1 MGLKI
6 TVSNSDYSTP
16 VPVIPDFLLR
26 SNGVISYA
34 YYHSLKNVTFK
45 PSVSSNYEFVIT
57 NFIPGISSC
66 KMTIPSGN
74 SVPLHA
80 MCIGTDVNGNAIV
93 LYLDNSGQIRN
104 FPKTGN
110 PANITIINTLSIPRP
125 SALKGVPITIT
136 HGINSFNVSYA
147 GYSRDILYSE
157 IPSLV
162 TKGFGFLA
170 TDTPQ
175 SSYTIEILS

>member
-16 VPVIPDFLLR
+16 IPVIPDFLLR
-26 SNGVISYA
+26 SNGVVSYA

-45 PSVSSNYEFVIT
+45 PSVSSNYEFIIT
-57 NFIPGISSC
+57 NFVAGITSC
-66 KMTIPSGN
+66 KMTVPSGN

-80 MCIGTDVNGNAIV
+80 LCIGTDISGNAIV

-110 PANITIINTLSIPRP
+110 PANITIITTLTGSNP

-136 HGINSFNVSYA
+136 HGTTFFTVSYGA
-147 GYSRDILYSE
+147 YSRNILYTE
-157 IPSLV
+157 IPSLA

-170 TDTPQ
+170 TGTPQ
-175 SSYTIEILS
+175 SSYTFEILS